1 MAAGTPLVRG
11 VVLVEV
17 LLALGL
23 TIWAVGGAH
32 LGVAAL
38 AIAAAVA
45 LLMIPWRE
53 HTSPLQRIGRRCAFG
68 WARVRRRTD
77 EVTPAPFDIP
87 TRAVVRSRGADV
99 EEPPIGARWAGD
111 TLITALRVRPGTPVL
126 TRLGV
131 PGSDRSDAADA
142 HVPLDVLVECIDP
155 FDIPLASI
163 DVVSQ
168 GTRIRGRGTAAS
180 TYLRT
185 LGRLT
190 ATAHRNVFV
199 ILRLDPRD
207 CPDAVA
213 RRGGGAEGA
222 LRAATITTKRVARR
236 LTERGL
242 TVAALSAA
250 EMTAVT
256 DHLAAGH
263 ELDELTEEWD
273 GLRSSRLST
282 RSLAVDPDELPRVA
296 ADIWAQPSAATT
308 LTVRLGRGTDGRLRV
323 AALVRLDGGPADGG
337 PNGSGPNSGDP
348 TGTVPLRG
356 RQFDAFTTSLP
367 VASPPRLARALPA
380 AEGARATR
388 LVEHLA
394 LPAGGCGQLLG
405 ADPSGHA
412 VAVPLVGPGIEM
424 VILSGTYAMIAQTV
438 LRTVAIGAPVV
449 LHTSAPQRW
458 HHLVAAVAD
467 PPMLHIALSDNAPR
481 GMRVDLYD
489 GVDPPAGPPPPGT
502 TRFVIDDGTRRL
514 GSVATISLIQN
525 PHVPQQISV
534 LTPNSRTTVTMVALP
549 EEWAM
554 IGEAA
559 ARNGAAARSEP
570 APVGRV

>member
-1 MAAGTPLVRG
+1 MRC

-23 TIWAVGGAH
+23 MIWAVRGAH
-32 LGVAAL
+32 LGGPAL
-38 AIAAAVA
+38 AIAAVA
-45 LLMIPWRE
+45 ALMMIPWRE
-53 HTSPLQRIGRRCAFG
+53 HTSPLQRIGRRCAFA
-68 WARVRRRTD
+68 WARLRRRTD
-77 EVTPAPFDIP
+77 DVAPAPFDIP
-87 TRAVVRSRGADV
+87 TRTVVGSRVADV
-99 EEPPIGARWAGD
+99 DEAPIGARWAGD
-111 TLITALRVRPGTPVL
+111 TLITALRIRPGTPVL
-126 TRLGV
+126 TRLGAPAGV
-131 PGSDRSDAADA
+131 GSGTAEA
-142 HVPLDVLVECIDP
+142 HVPLDVLAECIDP

-163 DVVSQ
+163 DVVSH
-168 GTRIRGRGTAAS
+168 GTRLRGRGPAAS

-185 LGRLT
+185 LGRLS

-242 TVAALSAA
+242 AVTALSAA

-256 DHLAAGH
+256 DHLTAGH

-273 GLRSSRLST
+273 GLRGSRLTT

-296 ADIWAQPSAATT
+296 ADIWSQPSAATT
-308 LTVRLGRGTDGRLRV
+308 LTMRLGRGTDGRLRV
-323 AALVRLDGGPADGG
+323 AALVRLDGRPADDG

-348 TGTVPLRG
+348 AGTMRLRG

-367 VASPPRLARALPA
+367 VASPSRLARALPA
-380 AEGARATR
+380 AEGARAAR

-405 ADPSGHA
+405 ADRSGHA
-412 VAVPLVGPGIEM
+412 VALPLVGPGVE
-424 VILSGTYAMIAQTV
+424 VVVLSGSFAMIAQTV

-449 LHTSAPQRW
+449 LHTASAQRW

-467 PPMLHIALSDNAPR
+467 PPMLHVALADNAPR
-481 GMRVDLYD
+481 GVRVDLYD
-489 GVDPPAGPPPPGT
+489 GIDPPAGPPPPGV
-502 TRFVIDDGTRRL
+502 TRFVVDDGTRRP
-514 GSVATISLIQN
+514 GSAATISLIQN
-525 PHVPQQISV
+525 PRVPQQISV
-534 LTPNSRTTVTMVALP
+534 VTATARTTVTMVALP

-559 ARNGAAARSEP
+559 RNEP
-570 APVGRV
+570 VPAGRG